1 MREGHEVNMSTDTKP
16 IWKKWAGRLVLLLL
30 LVLTFAA
37 RCHNRSQIFHD
48 GGVFF
53 VDGDCYSRMT
63 RAKMVSEGHW
73 IIRHHDFENWPQG
86 ITPHTTALLDWM
98 IVGLKP
104 AVDLAF
110 KATDP
115 QWKNPFHA
123 QTLDVAGA
131 LISPL
136 LGVLT
141 AAWLWWW
148 AGAMKLR
155 FRGAMVLLFAVSPIA
170 VHGTVLGRPDHQ
182 SLLMFLLAV
191 ALGCELWLIRPG
203 GDGKKSHRAWSI
215 AAGSAWGLAL
225 WVSLYEPLVLLVP
238 VIIARFLRERKTLF
252 AVGSREEWIAMFGFF
267 ALGLLVDG
275 WRIEMPGAELR
286 EYFGRWSSTIG
297 ELRPLK
303 PTEPLLWQWL
313 GLLVL
318 AAPVLLCLAGREDRC
333 AFVLLG
339 GFVIL
344 LALTGWQRRWGYFLL
359 LTFAMSLPWQLRA
372 FRDVRVAWIAF
383 AVGLWPMASSWWPEV
398 KDLLREEAA
407 VAVFDQ
413 VKEDQAWHQLA
424 QTRLRT
430 IALKMREGPREGFIA
445 PWWSSPQIAYWSGQP
460 GVAGTS
466 HQSLPGI
473 VDTARFFLAA
483 DTGKAGEILQRRR
496 VGWVIVDPSADVEQR
511 DRLHGVTNSEKV
523 LGVAAPKEPL
533 CEILNY
539 YPKKAPSFLREV
551 KPQELGLVTQ
561 IAPKDGSDPKDRG
574 IQIVF
579 TQMQRLFH
587 VEREKQ

>member
-1 MREGHEVNMSTDTKP
+1 MREGHAVNMKAGVNP
-16 IWKKWAGRLVLLLL
+16 IWKKWTGRLVLLLL

-37 RCHNRSQIFHD
+37 RCHNRPQIFHD

-63 RAKMVSEGHW
+63 RAKMVNEGHW

-86 ITPHTTALLDWM
+86 VTPHTTALLDWM

-110 KATDP
+110 KITDP
-115 QWKNPFHA
+115 QWKNTFHA

-141 AAWLWWW
+141 SAWLWWW
-148 AGAMKLR
+148 AGAMQLR
-155 FRGAMVLLFAVSPIA
+155 FRSAMVLLFALSPIA

-191 ALGCELWLIRPG
+191 ALGCELWLIRPE
-203 GDGKKSHRAWSI
+203 DDAKKSHRAWGI

-238 VIIARFLRERKTLF
+238 VITARLLRERKTLLG
-252 AVGSREEWIAMFGFF
+252 VGSRGEWIALFGFF
-267 ALGLLVDG
+267 LLGLLVDG
-275 WRIEMPGAELR
+275 WRIDVPGAELR
-286 EYFGRWSSTIG
+286 ENFGRWSSTIL

-318 AAPVLLCLAGREDRC
+318 ATPVLLCLAGREDRC

-344 LALTGWQRRWGYFLL
+344 FALTAWQRRWGYFLL
-359 LTFAMSLPWQLRA
+359 VTFAVSLPWQLRA
-372 FRDVRVAWIAF
+372 FSDVRIAWLAF
-383 AVGLWPMASSWWPEV
+383 AVGLWPMLSSWWPEV
-398 KDLLREEAA
+398 KERLRGGANEAI
-407 VAVFDQ
+407 FDQ
-413 VKEDQAWHQLA
+413 AKEDQAWHQLG

-430 IALKMREGPREGFIA
+430 IALKMKGGERSGFIS
-445 PWWSSPQIAYWSGQP
+445 PWWYSPQIAYWSGQP

-473 VDTARFFLAA
+473 VDTARFFLSADAEKAA
-483 DTGKAGEILQRRR
+483 EILQRRR
-496 VGWVIVDPSADVEQR
+496 VGWVIVDPSADIEQR

-523 LGVAAPKEPL
+523 LGVAAPKEPM
-533 CEILNY
+533 CEVLNY
-539 YPKKAPSFLREV
+539 HPKQAPSFLREV

-561 IAPKDGSDPKDRG
+561 LAPKDESDPQSQG

-579 TQMQRLFH
+579 TQMQRLFY
-587 VEREKQ
+587 VEREKP